1 METLDRRIPG
11 ENVNLQPG
19 ILPSSVADLWK
30 VPILSRP
37 PISGTGHRILAGIS
51 NNANPAPA
59 QAENSSNYGNQRRS
73 CDLSGSTGKLLDST
87 QTGSNLLQNSKSNS
101 KLDSDVKTDVNR
113 NQVNNNNNVI
123 DGNKHNNKVNSKSAA
138 KKYHKKVSLI

>member
-1 METLDRRIPG
+1 M
-11 ENVNLQPG
+11 NPG

-51 NNANPAPA
+51 NNNSANPAPA

-87 QTGSNLLQNSKSNS
+87 QTGSSNLLQNSKSSS

-113 NQVNNNNNVI
+113 NQVNNNNNNVI

-138 KKYHKKVSLI
+138 KKYHKKVGYLICFI

>member
-1 METLDRRIPG
+1 M
-11 ENVNLQPG
+11 NLQPG

-37 PISGTGHRILAGIS
+37 PISGTGHRVLAGIS
-51 NNANPAPA
+51 NNAANPAPDK
-59 QAENSSNYGNQRRS
+59 AENSSNYGNQRRS

-113 NQVNNNNNVI
+113 NQVNNNNNNVI

-138 KKYHKKVSLI
+138 KKYHKKVG